1 MVTLPDWITAEL
13 QPFASG
19 ERPWDVWGNWLAMS
33 AARASRDIPADW
45 FARIKANPQVEVI
58 QLLAAAG
65 VTTTPH
71 AQQTLVSHPLDSH
84 PHFTAVMALA
94 DELTA
99 AEVGDSA
106 SEMGGCHRFWSTKKQ
121 ILKSRFGLDW
131 ESPADLNPD
140 VFFD

>member
-1 MVTLPDWITAEL
+1 MVALPEWIIAEL
-13 QPFASG
+13 KPFASG
-19 ERPWDVWGNWLAMS
+19 QRSWDVWGKWLALS
-33 AARASRDIPADW
+33 AARVSRDIPVDW

-65 VTTTPH
+65 VLTTPH

-94 DELTA
+94 NELA
-99 AEVGDSA
+99 EAEVGDSA
-106 SEMGGCHRFWSTKKQ
+106 SEMGGCHRIWATKKQ